1 MGDDNSH
8 DRAEGTKKF
17 VIQTTSNK
25 FDAGRLAAKNPDF
38 TQHGM
43 TSLGGLAWGF
53 TWLKH
58 FEPLM
63 RSASNKGR

>member
-38 TQHGM
+38 TQRGM

-53 TWLKH
+53 IWLKH

>member
-1 MGDDNSH
+1 MGDDNGH
-8 DRAEGTKKF
+8 DRAEGPKTF

-38 TQHGM
+38 AQRGM
-43 TSLGGLAWGF
+43 ASLGGLAWGF
-53 TWLKH
+53 TWFKH

-63 RSASNKGR
+63 QSASNKGR

>member
-38 TQHGM
+38 TQRGM
-43 TSLGGLAWGF
+43 ASLGGLAWGF
-53 TWLKH
+53 IWLKH

>member
-1 MGDDNSH
+1 MGDDNGH

-17 VIQTTSNK
+17 VILTIPNK

-38 TQHGM
+38 AQRGM
-43 TSLGGLAWGF
+43 ASLGGLAWGF
-53 TWLKH
+53 IWLKH